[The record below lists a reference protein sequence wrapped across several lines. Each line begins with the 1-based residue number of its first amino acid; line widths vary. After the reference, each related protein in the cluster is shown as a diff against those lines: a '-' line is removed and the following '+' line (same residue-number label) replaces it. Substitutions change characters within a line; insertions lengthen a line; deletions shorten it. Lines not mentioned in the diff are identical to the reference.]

1 MKIKHM
7 EICGTH
13 TAKAWLRGELQHWL
27 HALGRRENLKSIIQ
41 VPTSRNLNKL
51 KPKQAVETREI
62 RAEFS
67 EIETSKT
74 IEKKNQWNRQE
85 FLKNISKVHELL
97 SRPTKK
103 KEVVQINN
111 IWNEKELLQT
121 L

>member
-74 IEKKNQWNRQE
+74 IEKKINETDKSFW
-85 FLKNISKVHELL
+85 KISVKFMNFYQDQQ
-97 SRPTKK
+97 RKK
-103 KEVVQINN
+103 R
-111 IWNEKELLQT
+111 
-121 L
+121 